1 MTAFGKGT
9 LKKGLELKTEV
20 TNGTCPL
27 CQEHTVFV
35 SIFNHVYRCITCGA
49 DTKQV
54 TNGVIKFMPITSAFS
69 DPKPVLTFLDED
81 GPEKT

>member
-1 MTAFGKGT
+1 MAAFGKGI

-27 CQEHTVFV
+27 CQEQTVFV
-35 SIFNHVYRCITCGA
+35 SIFAHIYRCITCGA

-54 TNGVIKFMPITSAFS
+54 TNGVIKFMPVVSAS
-69 DPKPVLTFLDED
+69 MDPKPVMSLLDED
-81 GPEKT
+81 GPKKT